1 MHVHHLIP
9 LLIVRAL
16 TASTVIL
23 IRLPI
28 TALRCPLV
36 NDKALRPWRIKLYL
50 DVVDLVRFAQ
60 VQCQIDRVRVLHALV
75 HRLRLPPC
83 DVSLVVPVVEKVG
96 RVAVVLVVAALAVW
110 VISVVEF
117 AGFKVEV
124 KVLGETYF
132 GIAATAL

>member
-1 MHVHHLIP
+1 
-9 LLIVRAL
+9 
-16 TASTVIL
+16 
-23 IRLPI
+23 
-28 TALRCPLV
+28 
-36 NDKALRPWRIKLYL
+36 
-50 DVVDLVRFAQ
+50 
-60 VQCQIDRVRVLHALV
+60 
-75 HRLRLPPC
+75 LPPC

-132 GIAATAL
+132 GITATAL